1 MQVIRSR
8 AGFIA
13 AIALTWHLVAIAAV
27 SAALSC
33 SFGSSSEHA
42 GMEDCPLH
50 SSAPAC
56 PRHGEQ
62 HGTHDCDC
70 PTIGCSQTDA
80 GFMALFGSVG
90 ILPAAPRMP
99 VPLEAGD
106 ASPRASIS
114 AVILASAPLSPPP
127 RA

>member
-1 MQVIRSR
+1 MKVVRNR
-8 AGFIA
+8 ARLVA
-13 AIALTWHLVAIAAV
+13 AIALTWHLVAVAAV

-33 SFGSSSEHA
+33 SFSSATEHA
-42 GMEDCPLH
+42 GMENCPLH
-50 SSAPAC
+50 NSAPAC

-80 GFMALFGSVG
+80 GFMGLFGAVG
-90 ILPAAPRMP
+90 ILPAAPGMS
-99 VPLEAGD
+99 VQLEAGD
-106 ASPRASIS
+106 ALPRLS
-114 AVILASAPLSPPP
+114 ASAELLAPVPLSPPP